1 MPMKF
6 DAPQL
11 SANAQTAAPVQDAVV
26 GTNIESAENV
36 AQVVAPATPVIPVNN
51 APVTLRDTAP
61 LTIKETDYPEIN
73 VKAWDFCNKIS
84 RSSLIPESI
93 RSTAT
98 ADHTA
103 EVYLMMLTGK
113 ELGFTFMQTLS
124 ALYILPGATQP
135 ALYTKAKRAL
145 VLRAGGVFEKEEWNE
160 RTLRATVVI
169 NRNGQR
175 IERSFGADEALS
187 MCKAF
192 KTPDGVVHGA
202 VTAKGAATPWSKDF
216 RGMCMTRAI
225 SRACDAAY
233 PDVLLGLPSVEEIK
247 DAQTDCEAP
256 VQTVVESKAEL
267 PQAEINPAVA
277 TAVKP
282 RKKKASAQKEPVQTA
297 APVQDAVAE
306 LDQNSDLKN
315 SPFPY

>member
-11 SANAQTAAPVQDAVV
+11 SANVQ
-26 GTNIESAENV
+26 
-36 AQVVAPATPVIPVNN
+36 QVATPVENEVYAQIEPV
-51 APVTLRDTAP
+51 APVVNAEPIINEPLTVRGSAP
-61 LTIKETDYPEIN
+61 LPVKEVDYPEIN
-73 VKAWDFCNKIS
+73 DKAWDFCNKIS
-84 RSSLIPESI
+84 RSNLIPESI

-145 VLRAGGVFEKEEWNE
+145 VLRAGGVFEKEDWDQK
-160 RTLRATVVI
+160 TLRATVVI

-175 IERSFGADEALS
+175 IERSFGADEAIS
-187 MCKAF
+187 MRKAF
-192 KTPDGVVHGA
+192 KTPDGIVHGA
-202 VTAKGAATPWSKDF
+202 VTAKGAPTPWAQDF

-225 SRACDAAY
+225 ARACDAAY
-233 PDVLLGLPSVEEIK
+233 PDVLLGLPSVEDLK
-247 DAQTDCEAP
+247 DTQTYGEAP

-282 RKKKASAQKEPVQTA
+282 RKKKAAAQKESVQNA
-297 APVQDAVAE
+297 EAE
-306 LDQNSDLKN
+306 LEQFSEPKEP
-315 SPFPY
+315 PFAY

>member
-11 SANAQTAAPVQDAVV
+11 SANVQ
-26 GTNIESAENV
+26 
-36 AQVVAPATPVIPVNN
+36 QVATPVENEVHTQIEPV
-51 APVTLRDTAP
+51 APVVNAEPMINEPLTVRGSAP
-61 LTIKETDYPEIN
+61 LPVKEVDYPEIN
-73 VKAWDFCNKIS
+73 DKAWDFCNKIS
-84 RSSLIPESI
+84 RSNLIPESI

-145 VLRAGGVFEKEEWNE
+145 VLRAGGVFEKEDWDQK
-160 RTLRATVVI
+160 TLRATVVI

-175 IERSFGADEALS
+175 IERSFGADEAIS
-187 MCKAF
+187 MRKAF
-192 KTPDGVVHGA
+192 KTPDGIVHGA
-202 VTAKGAATPWSKDF
+202 VTAKGAPTPWAQDF

-225 SRACDAAY
+225 ARACDAAY
-233 PDVLLGLPSVEEIK
+233 PDVLLGLPSVEDLK
-247 DAQTDCEAP
+247 DTQTYGEAP

-282 RKKKASAQKEPVQTA
+282 RKKKAAAQKESVQNA
-297 APVQDAVAE
+297 EAE
-306 LDQNSDLKN
+306 LEQFSEPKEP
-315 SPFPY
+315 PFAY

>member
-11 SANAQTAAPVQDAVV
+11 SANVQQVVTPVENEVHAQIEPVAPVV
-26 GTNIESAENV
+26 NAEPMINEPLTV
-36 AQVVAPATPVIPVNN
+36 
-51 APVTLRDTAP
+51 RGSAP
-61 LTIKETDYPEIN
+61 LPVKEVDYPEIN
-73 VKAWDFCNKIS
+73 DKAWDFCNKIS
-84 RSSLIPESI
+84 RSNLIPESI

-145 VLRAGGVFEKEEWNE
+145 VLRAGGVFEKEDWDQK
-160 RTLRATVVI
+160 TLRATVVI

-175 IERSFGADEALS
+175 IKRSFGADEAIS
-187 MCKAF
+187 MRKAF
-192 KTPDGVVHGA
+192 KTPDGIVHGA
-202 VTAKGAATPWSKDF
+202 VTAKGAPTPWAQDF

-225 SRACDAAY
+225 ARACDAAY
-233 PDVLLGLPSVEEIK
+233 PDVLLGLPSVEDLK
-247 DAQTDCEAP
+247 DTQTYGEAP

-282 RKKKASAQKEPVQTA
+282 RKKKAAAQKESVQNA
-297 APVQDAVAE
+297 EAE
-306 LDQNSDLKN
+306 LEQFSEPKEP
-315 SPFPY
+315 PFAY

>member
-11 SANAQTAAPVQDAVV
+11 SANVQQVVTPVENEVHAQIEPVAPVV
-26 GTNIESAENV
+26 NAEPMINEPLTV
-36 AQVVAPATPVIPVNN
+36 
-51 APVTLRDTAP
+51 RGSAP
-61 LTIKETDYPEIN
+61 LPVKEVDYPEIN
-73 VKAWDFCNKIS
+73 DKAWNFCNKIS
-84 RSSLIPESI
+84 RSNLIPESI

-145 VLRAGGVFEKEEWNE
+145 VLRAGGVFEKEDWDQK
-160 RTLRATVVI
+160 TLRATVVI

-187 MCKAF
+187 MRKAF
-192 KTPDGVVHGA
+192 KTPDGVIHGA
-202 VTAKGAATPWSKDF
+202 VTAKGAPTPWAQDF
-216 RGMCMTRAI
+216 RGMCMTRAVA
-225 SRACDAAY
+225 RACDAAY

-247 DAQTDCEAP
+247 DAQTYGDAP

-282 RKKKASAQKEPVQTA
+282 RKKKASAQKESVQNA
-297 APVQDAVAE
+297 EAE
-306 LDQNSDLKN
+306 LEQFSEPKEP
-315 SPFPY
+315 PFAY

>member
-11 SANAQTAAPVQDAVV
+11 SANVQQVVTPVENEVHAQIEPVAPVV
-26 GTNIESAENV
+26 NAEPMINEPLTV
-36 AQVVAPATPVIPVNN
+36 
-51 APVTLRDTAP
+51 RGSAP
-61 LTIKETDYPEIN
+61 LPVKEVDYPEIN
-73 VKAWDFCNKIS
+73 DKAWDFCNKIS
-84 RSSLIPESI
+84 RSNLIPESI

-145 VLRAGGVFEKEEWNE
+145 VLRAGGVFEKEDWDQK
-160 RTLRATVVI
+160 TLRATVVI

-175 IERSFGADEALS
+175 IERSFGADEAIS
-187 MCKAF
+187 MRKAF
-192 KTPDGVVHGA
+192 KTPDGIVHGA
-202 VTAKGAATPWSKDF
+202 VTAKGAPTPWAQDF

-225 SRACDAAY
+225 ARACDAAY
-233 PDVLLGLPSVEEIK
+233 PDVLLGLPSVEDLK
-247 DAQTDCEAP
+247 DTQTYGEAP

-282 RKKKASAQKEPVQTA
+282 RKKKTSAQKEPVQNA

-306 LDQNSDLKN
+306 LEQFSEPKEP
-315 SPFPY
+315 PFAY

>member
-11 SANAQTAAPVQDAVV
+11 SANVQQVVTPVENEVHAQIEPVAPVV
-26 GTNIESAENV
+26 NAEPMINE
-36 AQVVAPATPVIPVNN
+36 
-51 APVTLRDTAP
+51 P
-61 LTIKETDYPEIN
+61 LTVRGSVPLPVKEVDYPEIN
-73 VKAWDFCNKIS
+73 DKAWDFCNKIS
-84 RSSLIPESI
+84 RSNLIPESI

-135 ALYTKAKRAL
+135 SLYTKAKRAL
-145 VLRAGGVFEKEEWNE
+145 VLRAGGVFEKEDWDQK
-160 RTLRATVVI
+160 TLRATVVI

-175 IERSFGADEALS
+175 IERSFGADEAIS
-187 MCKAF
+187 MRKAF
-192 KTPDGVVHGA
+192 KTPDGIVHGA
-202 VTAKGAATPWSKDF
+202 VTAKGAPTPWAQDF

-225 SRACDAAY
+225 ARACDAAY
-233 PDVLLGLPSVEEIK
+233 PDVLLGLPSVEDLK
-247 DAQTDCEAP
+247 DTQTYGEAP

-282 RKKKASAQKEPVQTA
+282 RKKKAAAQKESVQNA
-297 APVQDAVAE
+297 EAE
-306 LDQNSDLKN
+306 LEQFSEPKEP
-315 SPFPY
+315 PFAY

>member
-11 SANAQTAAPVQDAVV
+11 SANVQQVVTPVENEVHAQIEPVAPVVNAEPMINEPLTVR
-26 GTNIESAENV
+26 ESA
-36 AQVVAPATPVIPVNN
+36 PLPV
-51 APVTLRDTAP
+51 
-61 LTIKETDYPEIN
+61 KEVDYPEIN
-73 VKAWDFCNKIS
+73 DKAWNFCNKIS
-84 RSSLIPESI
+84 RSNLIPESI

-145 VLRAGGVFEKEEWNE
+145 VLRAGGVFEKEDWDQK
-160 RTLRATVVI
+160 TLRATVVI

-187 MCKAF
+187 MRKAF
-192 KTPDGVVHGA
+192 KTPDGVIHGA
-202 VTAKGAATPWSKDF
+202 VTAKGAPTPWAQDF
-216 RGMCMTRAI
+216 RGMCMTRAVA
-225 SRACDAAY
+225 RACDAAY

-247 DAQTDCEAP
+247 DAQTYGDAP

-282 RKKKASAQKEPVQTA
+282 RKKKASAQKEPVQNA

-306 LDQNSDLKN
+306 LEQFSEPKEP
-315 SPFPY
+315 PFAY

>member
-11 SANAQTAAPVQDAVV
+11 SANVQQVVTPVENEVHAQIEPVAPVV
-26 GTNIESAENV
+26 NAEPMINEPLTV
-36 AQVVAPATPVIPVNN
+36 
-51 APVTLRDTAP
+51 RGSAP
-61 LTIKETDYPEIN
+61 LPVKEVDYPEIN
-73 VKAWDFCNKIS
+73 DKAWDFCNKIS
-84 RSSLIPESI
+84 RSNLIPESI

-145 VLRAGGVFEKEEWNE
+145 VLRAGGVFEKEDWDQK
-160 RTLRATVVI
+160 TLRATVVI

-175 IERSFGADEALS
+175 IERSFGADEAIS
-187 MCKAF
+187 MRKAF
-192 KTPDGVVHGA
+192 KTPDGTVHGA
-202 VTAKGAATPWSKDF
+202 VTAKGAPTPWAQDF

-225 SRACDAAY
+225 ARACDAAY
-233 PDVLLGLPSVEEIK
+233 PDVLLGLPSVEDLK
-247 DAQTDCEAP
+247 DTQTYGEAP

-282 RKKKASAQKEPVQTA
+282 RKKKAAAQKESVQNA
-297 APVQDAVAE
+297 EAE
-306 LDQNSDLKN
+306 LEQFSEPKEP
-315 SPFPY
+315 PFAY

>member
-11 SANAQTAAPVQDAVV
+11 SANVQQVVTPVENEVHAQIEPVAPVV
-26 GTNIESAENV
+26 NAEPMINEPLTV
-36 AQVVAPATPVIPVNN
+36 
-51 APVTLRDTAP
+51 RGSAP
-61 LTIKETDYPEIN
+61 LPVKEVDYPEIN
-73 VKAWDFCNKIS
+73 DKAWDFCNKIS
-84 RSSLIPESI
+84 RSNLIPESI

-145 VLRAGGVFEKEEWNE
+145 VLRAGGVFEKEDWDQK
-160 RTLRATVVI
+160 TLRATVVI

-175 IERSFGADEALS
+175 IERSFGADEAIS
-187 MCKAF
+187 MRKAF
-192 KTPDGVVHGA
+192 KTPDGTVHGA
-202 VTAKGAATPWSKDF
+202 VTAKGAPTPWAQDF

-225 SRACDAAY
+225 ARACDAAY
-233 PDVLLGLPSVEEIK
+233 PDVLLGLPSVEDLK
-247 DAQTDCEAP
+247 DTQTYGEAP
-256 VQTVVESKAEL
+256 VQTVVESNAEL

-282 RKKKASAQKEPVQTA
+282 RKKKAAAQKESVQNA
-297 APVQDAVAE
+297 EAE
-306 LDQNSDLKN
+306 LEQFSEPKEP
-315 SPFPY
+315 PFAY

>member
-11 SANAQTAAPVQDAVV
+11 SANVQQVVTPVENEVHAQIEPVAPVV
-26 GTNIESAENV
+26 NAEPMINEPLTV
-36 AQVVAPATPVIPVNN
+36 
-51 APVTLRDTAP
+51 RGSAP
-61 LTIKETDYPEIN
+61 LPVKEVDYPEIN
-73 VKAWDFCNKIS
+73 DKAWDFCNKIS
-84 RSSLIPESI
+84 RSNLIPESI

-98 ADHTA
+98 TDHTA

-145 VLRAGGVFEKEEWNE
+145 VLRAGGVFEKEDWDQK
-160 RTLRATVVI
+160 TLRATVVI

-175 IERSFGADEALS
+175 IERSFGADEAIS
-187 MCKAF
+187 MRKAF
-192 KTPDGVVHGA
+192 KTPDGIVHGA
-202 VTAKGAATPWSKDF
+202 VTAKGAPTPWAQDF
-216 RGMCMTRAI
+216 RGMCMTRAVA
-225 SRACDAAY
+225 RACDAAY
-233 PDVLLGLPSVEEIK
+233 PDVLLGLPSVEDLK
-247 DAQTDCEAP
+247 DTQTYGETP

-267 PQAEINPAVA
+267 PQAEINPTVA

-282 RKKKASAQKEPVQTA
+282 RKKKASAQKEPVQNA
-297 APVQDAVAE
+297 EAE
-306 LDQNSDLKN
+306 LEQFSEPKEP
-315 SPFPY
+315 PFAY

>member
-11 SANAQTAAPVQDAVV
+11 SANVQ
-26 GTNIESAENV
+26 
-36 AQVVAPATPVIPVNN
+36 QVATPVENEVYAQIEPV
-51 APVTLRDTAP
+51 APVVNAEPMINEPLTVRGSAP
-61 LTIKETDYPEIN
+61 LPVKEVDYPEIN
-73 VKAWDFCNKIS
+73 DKAWDFCNKIS
-84 RSSLIPESI
+84 RSNLIPESI

-145 VLRAGGVFEKEEWNE
+145 VLRAGGVFEKEDWDQN
-160 RTLRATVVI
+160 TLRATVVI

-175 IERSFGADEALS
+175 IERSFGADEAIS
-187 MCKAF
+187 MRKAF
-192 KTPDGVVHGA
+192 KTPDGIVHGA
-202 VTAKGAATPWSKDF
+202 VTAKGAPTPWAQDF

-225 SRACDAAY
+225 ARACDAAY
-233 PDVLLGLPSVEEIK
+233 PDVLLGLPSVEDLK
-247 DAQTDCEAP
+247 DTQTYGEAP

-282 RKKKASAQKEPVQTA
+282 RKKKAATQKESVQNA
-297 APVQDAVAE
+297 EAE
-306 LDQNSDLKN
+306 LEQFSEPKEP
-315 SPFPY
+315 PFAY

>member
-11 SANAQTAAPVQDAVV
+11 SANVQQVVTPVENEVHAQIEPVAPVV
-26 GTNIESAENV
+26 NAEPIINEPLTV
-36 AQVVAPATPVIPVNN
+36 
-51 APVTLRDTAP
+51 RGSAP
-61 LTIKETDYPEIN
+61 LPVKEVDYPEIN
-73 VKAWDFCNKIS
+73 DKAWDFCNKIS
-84 RSSLIPESI
+84 RSNLIPESI

-145 VLRAGGVFEKEEWNE
+145 VLRAGGVFEKEDWDQK
-160 RTLRATVVI
+160 TLRATVVI

-175 IERSFGADEALS
+175 IERSFGADEAIS
-187 MCKAF
+187 MRKAF
-192 KTPDGVVHGA
+192 KTPDGIVHGA
-202 VTAKGAATPWSKDF
+202 VTAKGAPTPWAQDF

-225 SRACDAAY
+225 ARACDAAY
-233 PDVLLGLPSVEEIK
+233 PDVLLGLPSVEDLK
-247 DAQTDCEAP
+247 DTQTYGEAP

-282 RKKKASAQKEPVQTA
+282 RKKKAAAQKESVQNA
-297 APVQDAVAE
+297 EAE
-306 LDQNSDLKN
+306 LEQFSEPKEP
-315 SPFPY
+315 PFAY

>member
-11 SANAQTAAPVQDAVV
+11 SANVQQVVTPVENEVHAQIEPVAPVVNAEPMI
-26 GTNIESAENV
+26 NESLTV
-36 AQVVAPATPVIPVNN
+36 
-51 APVTLRDTAP
+51 RGSAP
-61 LTIKETDYPEIN
+61 LPVKEVDYPEIN
-73 VKAWDFCNKIS
+73 DKAWDFCNKIS
-84 RSSLIPESI
+84 RSNLIPESI

-145 VLRAGGVFEKEEWNE
+145 VLRAGGVFEKEDWDQK
-160 RTLRATVVI
+160 TLRATVVI

-175 IERSFGADEALS
+175 IERSFGADEAIS
-187 MCKAF
+187 MRKAF
-192 KTPDGVVHGA
+192 KTPDGIVHGA
-202 VTAKGAATPWSKDF
+202 VTAKGAPTPWAQDF

-225 SRACDAAY
+225 ARACDAAY
-233 PDVLLGLPSVEEIK
+233 PDVLLGLPSVEDLK
-247 DAQTDCEAP
+247 DTQTYGEAP

-282 RKKKASAQKEPVQTA
+282 RKKKAAAQKESVQNA
-297 APVQDAVAE
+297 EAE
-306 LDQNSDLKN
+306 LEQFSEPKEP
-315 SPFPY
+315 PFAY

>member
-11 SANAQTAAPVQDAVV
+11 SANVQ
-26 GTNIESAENV
+26 
-36 AQVVAPATPVIPVNN
+36 QVATPVENEAHTQIEPV
-51 APVTLRDTAP
+51 APVVNAEPMINEPLTVRGSAP
-61 LTIKETDYPEIN
+61 LPVKEVDYPEIN
-73 VKAWDFCNKIS
+73 DKAWDFCNKIS
-84 RSSLIPESI
+84 RSNLIPESI

-145 VLRAGGVFEKEEWNE
+145 VLRAGGVFEKESWDEK
-160 RTLRATVVI
+160 TLRATVVI

-175 IERSFGADEALS
+175 IERSFGADEAIS
-187 MCKAF
+187 MRKAF
-192 KTPDGVVHGA
+192 KTPDGIVHGA
-202 VTAKGAATPWSKDF
+202 VTAKGAPTPWAQDF

-225 SRACDAAY
+225 ARACDAAY
-233 PDVLLGLPSVEEIK
+233 PDVLLGLPSVEDLK
-247 DAQTDCEAP
+247 DTQTYGEAP

-282 RKKKASAQKEPVQTA
+282 RKKKASAQKEPVQNA

-306 LDQNSDLKN
+306 LEQFSEPKEP
-315 SPFPY
+315 PFAY

>member
-11 SANAQTAAPVQDAVV
+11 SANVQQVVTPVENEVHAQIEPVAPVV
-26 GTNIESAENV
+26 NAEPMINEPLTV
-36 AQVVAPATPVIPVNN
+36 
-51 APVTLRDTAP
+51 RGSAP
-61 LTIKETDYPEIN
+61 LPVKEVDYPEIN
-73 VKAWDFCNKIS
+73 DKAWDFCNKIS
-84 RSSLIPESI
+84 RSNLIPESI

-145 VLRAGGVFEKEEWNE
+145 VLRAGGVFEKEDWDQK
-160 RTLRATVVI
+160 TLRATVVI

-175 IERSFGADEALS
+175 IERSFGADEAIS
-187 MCKAF
+187 MRKAF
-192 KTPDGVVHGA
+192 KTPDGIVHGA
-202 VTAKGAATPWSKDF
+202 VTAKGAPTPWAQDF

-225 SRACDAAY
+225 ARACDAAY
-233 PDVLLGLPSVEEIK
+233 PDVLLGLPSVEDLK
-247 DAQTDCEAP
+247 DTQTYGEAP

-282 RKKKASAQKEPVQTA
+282 RKKKSAAQKESVQNA
-297 APVQDAVAE
+297 EAE
-306 LDQNSDLKN
+306 LEQFSEPKEP
-315 SPFPY
+315 PFAY

>member
-11 SANAQTAAPVQDAVV
+11 SANVQQVVTPVENEVHAQIEPVAPVV
-26 GTNIESAENV
+26 NAEPMINEPLTV
-36 AQVVAPATPVIPVNN
+36 
-51 APVTLRDTAP
+51 RGSAP
-61 LTIKETDYPEIN
+61 LPVKEVDYPEIN
-73 VKAWDFCNKIS
+73 DKAWDFCNKIS
-84 RSSLIPESI
+84 RSNLIPESI

-145 VLRAGGVFEKEEWNE
+145 VLRAGGVFEKESWDEK
-160 RTLRATVVI
+160 TLRATVVI

-175 IERSFGADEALS
+175 IERSFGADEAIS
-187 MCKAF
+187 MRKAF
-192 KTPDGVVHGA
+192 KTPDGIVHGA
-202 VTAKGAATPWSKDF
+202 VTAKGAPTPWAQDF

-225 SRACDAAY
+225 ARACDAAY
-233 PDVLLGLPSVEEIK
+233 PDVLLGLPSVEDLK
-247 DAQTDCEAP
+247 DTQTYGEAP

-282 RKKKASAQKEPVQTA
+282 RKKKASAQKEPVQNA

-306 LDQNSDLKN
+306 LEQFSEPKEP
-315 SPFPY
+315 PFAY

>member
-11 SANAQTAAPVQDAVV
+11 SANVQHVVTPVENEVHAQIEPVAPVV
-26 GTNIESAENV
+26 NAEPMINEPLTV
-36 AQVVAPATPVIPVNN
+36 
-51 APVTLRDTAP
+51 RGSAP
-61 LTIKETDYPEIN
+61 LPVKEVDYPEIN
-73 VKAWDFCNKIS
+73 DKAWDFCNKIS
-84 RSSLIPESI
+84 RSNLIPESI

-145 VLRAGGVFEKEEWNE
+145 VLRAGGVFEKEDWDQK
-160 RTLRATVVI
+160 TLRATVVI

-175 IERSFGADEALS
+175 IERSFGADEAIS
-187 MCKAF
+187 MRKAF
-192 KTPDGVVHGA
+192 KTPDGIVHGA
-202 VTAKGAATPWSKDF
+202 VTAKGAPTPWAQDF

-225 SRACDAAY
+225 ARACDAAY
-233 PDVLLGLPSVEEIK
+233 PDVLLGLPSVEDLK
-247 DAQTDCEAP
+247 DTQTFGEAP

-282 RKKKASAQKEPVQTA
+282 RKKKAAAQKESVQNA
-297 APVQDAVAE
+297 EAE
-306 LDQNSDLKN
+306 LEQFSEPKEP
-315 SPFPY
+315 PFAY

>member
-11 SANAQTAAPVQDAVV
+11 SANVQQVVTPVENEVHAQIEPVAPVV
-26 GTNIESAENV
+26 NAEPMINEPLTV
-36 AQVVAPATPVIPVNN
+36 
-51 APVTLRDTAP
+51 RGSAP
-61 LTIKETDYPEIN
+61 LPVKEVDYPEIN
-73 VKAWDFCNKIS
+73 DKAWDFCNKIS
-84 RSSLIPESI
+84 RSNLIPESI

-145 VLRAGGVFEKEEWNE
+145 VLRAGGVFEKEDWDQK
-160 RTLRATVVI
+160 TLRATVVI

-175 IERSFGADEALS
+175 IERSFGADEAIS
-187 MCKAF
+187 MRKAF
-192 KTPDGVVHGA
+192 KTPDGIVHGA
-202 VTAKGAATPWSKDF
+202 VTAKGAPTPWAQDF

-225 SRACDAAY
+225 ARACDAAY
-233 PDVLLGLPSVEEIK
+233 PDVLLGLPSVEDLK
-247 DAQTDCEAP
+247 DTQTYGEAP

-282 RKKKASAQKEPVQTA
+282 RKKKAAAQKSLYRTQK
-297 APVQDAVAE
+297 
-306 LDQNSDLKN
+306 QNLNSFQNQKN
-315 SPFPY
+315 HHSLIRRFLND

>member
-11 SANAQTAAPVQDAVV
+11 NANVQQVVTPVENEVHVQIEPVAPVV
-26 GTNIESAENV
+26 NAEPMINEPLTV
-36 AQVVAPATPVIPVNN
+36 
-51 APVTLRDTAP
+51 RGSAP
-61 LTIKETDYPEIN
+61 LPVKEVDYPEIN
-73 VKAWDFCNKIS
+73 DKAWDFCNKIS
-84 RSSLIPESI
+84 RSNLIPESI

-145 VLRAGGVFEKEEWNE
+145 VLRAGGVFEKEDWDQK
-160 RTLRATVVI
+160 TLRATVVI

-175 IERSFGADEALS
+175 IERSFGADEAIS
-187 MCKAF
+187 MRKAF
-192 KTPDGVVHGA
+192 KTPDGIVHGA
-202 VTAKGAATPWSKDF
+202 VTAKGAPTPWAQDF

-225 SRACDAAY
+225 ARACDAAY
-233 PDVLLGLPSVEEIK
+233 PDVLLGLPSVEDLK
-247 DAQTDCEAP
+247 DTQTYGEAP

-282 RKKKASAQKEPVQTA
+282 RKKKAAAQKESVQNA
-297 APVQDAVAE
+297 EAE
-306 LDQNSDLKN
+306 LEQFSEPKEP
-315 SPFPY
+315 PFAY

>member
-11 SANAQTAAPVQDAVV
+11 SANVQQVVTPVENEVHAQIEPVAPVV
-26 GTNIESAENV
+26 NAEPMINEPLTV
-36 AQVVAPATPVIPVNN
+36 
-51 APVTLRDTAP
+51 RGSAP
-61 LTIKETDYPEIN
+61 LPVKEVDYPEIN
-73 VKAWDFCNKIS
+73 DKAWDFCNKIS
-84 RSSLIPESI
+84 RSNLIPESI

-145 VLRAGGVFEKEEWNE
+145 VLRAGGVFEKEDWDQK
-160 RTLRATVVI
+160 TLRATVVI

-175 IERSFGADEALS
+175 IERSFGADEAIS
-187 MCKAF
+187 MRKAF
-192 KTPDGVVHGA
+192 KTPDGIVHGA
-202 VTAKGAATPWSKDF
+202 VTAKGAPTPWAQDF

-225 SRACDAAY
+225 ARACDAAY
-233 PDVLLGLPSVEEIK
+233 PDVLLGLPSVEDLK
-247 DAQTDCEAP
+247 DTQTYGEAP

-282 RKKKASAQKEPVQTA
+282 RKKKASVQKEPVQNA
-297 APVQDAVAE
+297 EAE
-306 LDQNSDLKN
+306 LEQFSEPKEP
-315 SPFPY
+315 PFAY

>member
-11 SANAQTAAPVQDAVV
+11 SANVQQVLTPVENEVHAQIEPVAPVV
-26 GTNIESAENV
+26 NAEPMINEPLTV
-36 AQVVAPATPVIPVNN
+36 
-51 APVTLRDTAP
+51 RGSAP
-61 LTIKETDYPEIN
+61 LPVKEVDYPEIN
-73 VKAWDFCNKIS
+73 DKAWDFCNKIS
-84 RSSLIPESI
+84 RSNLIPESI

-145 VLRAGGVFEKEEWNE
+145 VLRAGGVFEKEDWDQK
-160 RTLRATVVI
+160 TLRATVVI

-175 IERSFGADEALS
+175 IERSFGADEAIS
-187 MCKAF
+187 MRKAF
-192 KTPDGVVHGA
+192 KTPDGIVHGA
-202 VTAKGAATPWSKDF
+202 VTAKGAPTPWAQDF

-225 SRACDAAY
+225 ARACDAAY
-233 PDVLLGLPSVEEIK
+233 PDVLLGLPSVEDLK
-247 DAQTDCEAP
+247 DTQTYGEAP

-282 RKKKASAQKEPVQTA
+282 RKKKAAAQKESVQNA
-297 APVQDAVAE
+297 EAE
-306 LDQNSDLKN
+306 LEQFSEPKEP
-315 SPFPY
+315 PFAY

>member
-1 MPMKF
+1 MKF

-11 SANAQTAAPVQDAVV
+11 SANVQQVVTPVENEVHAQIEPVAPVV
-26 GTNIESAENV
+26 NAEPMINEPLTV
-36 AQVVAPATPVIPVNN
+36 
-51 APVTLRDTAP
+51 RGSAP
-61 LTIKETDYPEIN
+61 LPVKEVDYPEIN
-73 VKAWDFCNKIS
+73 DKAWDFCNKIS
-84 RSSLIPESI
+84 RSNLIPESI

-145 VLRAGGVFEKEEWNE
+145 VLRAGGVFEKEDWDQK
-160 RTLRATVVI
+160 TLRATVVI

-175 IERSFGADEALS
+175 IERSFGADEAIS
-187 MCKAF
+187 MRKAF
-192 KTPDGVVHGA
+192 KTPDGIVHGA
-202 VTAKGAATPWSKDF
+202 VTAKGAPTPWAQDF
-216 RGMCMTRAI
+216 RGMCMTRAVA
-225 SRACDAAY
+225 RACDAAY
-233 PDVLLGLPSVEEIK
+233 PDVLLGLPSVEDLK
-247 DAQTDCEAP
+247 DTQTYGETP

-282 RKKKASAQKEPVQTA
+282 RKKKASAQKEPVQNA
-297 APVQDAVAE
+297 ASVQDAVAE
-306 LDQNSDLKN
+306 LEQFSEPKEP
-315 SPFPY
+315 PFAY

>member
-11 SANAQTAAPVQDAVV
+11 SANVQ
-26 GTNIESAENV
+26 
-36 AQVVAPATPVIPVNN
+36 QVATPVENEVHAQIEPV
-51 APVTLRDTAP
+51 APVVNAEPMINEP
-61 LTIKETDYPEIN
+61 LTVRGSATLPVKEVDYPEIN
-73 VKAWDFCNKIS
+73 DKAWDFCNKIS
-84 RSSLIPESI
+84 RSNLIPESI

-145 VLRAGGVFEKEEWNE
+145 VLRAGGVFEKEDWDQK
-160 RTLRATVVI
+160 TLRATVVI

-175 IERSFGADEALS
+175 IERSFGADEAIS
-187 MCKAF
+187 MRKAF
-192 KTPDGVVHGA
+192 KTPDGIVHGA
-202 VTAKGAATPWSKDF
+202 VTAKGAPTPWAQDF

-225 SRACDAAY
+225 ARACDAAY
-233 PDVLLGLPSVEEIK
+233 PDVLLGLPSVEDLK
-247 DAQTDCEAP
+247 DTQTYGEAP

-282 RKKKASAQKEPVQTA
+282 RKKKAAAQKESVQNA
-297 APVQDAVAE
+297 EAE
-306 LDQNSDLKN
+306 LEQFSEPKEP
-315 SPFPY
+315 PFAY

>member
-11 SANAQTAAPVQDAVV
+11 SANVQQVVTPVENEVHAQIEPVAPVV
-26 GTNIESAENV
+26 NAEPIINEPLTV
-36 AQVVAPATPVIPVNN
+36 
-51 APVTLRDTAP
+51 RGSAP
-61 LTIKETDYPEIN
+61 LPVKEVDYPEIN
-73 VKAWDFCNKIS
+73 DKAWDFCNKIS
-84 RSSLIPESI
+84 RSNLIPESI

-145 VLRAGGVFEKEEWNE
+145 VLRAGGVFEREDWDQN
-160 RTLRATVVI
+160 TLRATVVI

-175 IERSFGADEALS
+175 IERSFGADEAIS
-187 MCKAF
+187 MRKAF
-192 KTPDGVVHGA
+192 KTPDGIVHGA
-202 VTAKGAATPWSKDF
+202 VTAKGAPTPWAQDF

-225 SRACDAAY
+225 ARACDAAY
-233 PDVLLGLPSVEEIK
+233 PDVLLGLPSVEDLK
-247 DAQTDCEAP
+247 DTQTYGEAP

-282 RKKKASAQKEPVQTA
+282 RKKKAAAQKESVQNA
-297 APVQDAVAE
+297 EAE
-306 LDQNSDLKN
+306 LEQFSEPKEP
-315 SPFPY
+315 PFAY

>member
-11 SANAQTAAPVQDAVV
+11 SANVQQVVTPVENEVHAQIEPVAPVV
-26 GTNIESAENV
+26 NAEPMINEPLTV
-36 AQVVAPATPVIPVNN
+36 
-51 APVTLRDTAP
+51 RGSAP
-61 LTIKETDYPEIN
+61 LPVKEVDYPEIN
-73 VKAWDFCNKIS
+73 DKAWDFCNKIS
-84 RSSLIPESI
+84 RSNLIPESI

-145 VLRAGGVFEKEEWNE
+145 VLRAGGVFEKESWDEK
-160 RTLRATVVI
+160 TLRATVVI

-175 IERSFGADEALS
+175 IERSFGADEAIS
-187 MCKAF
+187 MRKAF
-192 KTPDGVVHGA
+192 KTPDGIVHGA
-202 VTAKGAATPWSKDF
+202 VTAKGAPTPWAQDF

-225 SRACDAAY
+225 ARACDAAY
-233 PDVLLGLPSVEEIK
+233 PDVLLGLPSVEDLK
-247 DAQTDCEAP
+247 DTQTYGEAP

-267 PQAEINPAVA
+267 PQGEINPAVA

-282 RKKKASAQKEPVQTA
+282 RKKKASAQKEPVQNA

-306 LDQNSDLKN
+306 LEQFSEPKEP
-315 SPFPY
+315 PFAY

>member
-11 SANAQTAAPVQDAVV
+11 SANVQQVVTPVENEVHAQIEPVAPVVNAEPMINEPLTVR
-26 GTNIESAENV
+26 ESA
-36 AQVVAPATPVIPVNN
+36 PLPV
-51 APVTLRDTAP
+51 
-61 LTIKETDYPEIN
+61 KEVDYPEIN
-73 VKAWDFCNKIS
+73 DKAWDFCNKIS
-84 RSSLIPESI
+84 RSNLIPESI

-98 ADHTA
+98 TDHTA

-145 VLRAGGVFEKEEWNE
+145 VLRAGGVFEKEDWDQK
-160 RTLRATVVI
+160 TLRATVVI

-175 IERSFGADEALS
+175 IERSFGADEAIS
-187 MCKAF
+187 MRKAF
-192 KTPDGVVHGA
+192 KTPDGIVHGA
-202 VTAKGAATPWSKDF
+202 VTAKGAPTPWAQDF

-225 SRACDAAY
+225 ARACDAAY
-233 PDVLLGLPSVEEIK
+233 PDVLLGLPSVEDLK
-247 DAQTDCEAP
+247 DTQTYGEAP

-282 RKKKASAQKEPVQTA
+282 RKKKASAQKEPVQNA

-306 LDQNSDLKN
+306 LEQFSEPKEP
-315 SPFPY
+315 PFAY

>member
-11 SANAQTAAPVQDAVV
+11 SANVQQVVTPVENEVYAQIEPVAPVV
-26 GTNIESAENV
+26 NAEPMINEPLTV
-36 AQVVAPATPVIPVNN
+36 
-51 APVTLRDTAP
+51 RGSAP
-61 LTIKETDYPEIN
+61 LPVKEVDYPEIN
-73 VKAWDFCNKIS
+73 DKAWDFCNKIS
-84 RSSLIPESI
+84 RSNLIPESI

-145 VLRAGGVFEKEEWNE
+145 VLRAGGVFEKEDWDQK
-160 RTLRATVVI
+160 TLRATVVI

-175 IERSFGADEALS
+175 IERSFGADEAIS
-187 MCKAF
+187 MRKAF
-192 KTPDGVVHGA
+192 KTPDGIVHGA
-202 VTAKGAATPWSKDF
+202 VTAKGAPTPWAQDF

-225 SRACDAAY
+225 ARACDAAY
-233 PDVLLGLPSVEEIK
+233 PDVLLGLPSVEDLK
-247 DAQTDCEAP
+247 DTQTYGEAP

-282 RKKKASAQKEPVQTA
+282 RKKKAAAQKESVQNA
-297 APVQDAVAE
+297 EAE
-306 LDQNSDLKN
+306 LEQFSEPKEP
-315 SPFPY
+315 PFAY

>member
-11 SANAQTAAPVQDAVV
+11 SANVQQVVTPVENEVHAQIEPVAPVV
-26 GTNIESAENV
+26 NAEPMINEPLTV
-36 AQVVAPATPVIPVNN
+36 
-51 APVTLRDTAP
+51 RGSAP
-61 LTIKETDYPEIN
+61 LPVKEVDYPEIN
-73 VKAWDFCNKIS
+73 DKAWNFCNKIS
-84 RSSLIPESI
+84 RSNLIPESI

-145 VLRAGGVFEKEEWNE
+145 VLRAGGVFEKEDWDQK
-160 RTLRATVVI
+160 TLRATVVI

-175 IERSFGADEALS
+175 IERSFGADEAIS
-187 MCKAF
+187 MRKAF
-192 KTPDGVVHGA
+192 KTPDGTVHGA
-202 VTAKGAATPWSKDF
+202 VTAKGAPTPWAQDF

-225 SRACDAAY
+225 ARACDAAY
-233 PDVLLGLPSVEEIK
+233 PDVLLGLPSVEDLK
-247 DAQTDCEAP
+247 DTQTYGEAP

-282 RKKKASAQKEPVQTA
+282 RKKKASAQKEPVQNA

-306 LDQNSDLKN
+306 LEQFSEPKEP
-315 SPFPY
+315 PFAY

>member
-11 SANAQTAAPVQDAVV
+11 SANVQ
-26 GTNIESAENV
+26 
-36 AQVVAPATPVIPVNN
+36 QVVTPVENEVHAQIE
-51 APVTLRDTAP
+51 PVTPVVNAEPMINEP
-61 LTIKETDYPEIN
+61 LTVRGSATLPVKEVDYPEIN
-73 VKAWDFCNKIS
+73 DKAWDFCNKIS
-84 RSSLIPESI
+84 RSNLIPESI

-145 VLRAGGVFEKEEWNE
+145 VLRAGGVFEKEDWDQK
-160 RTLRATVVI
+160 TLRATVVI

-175 IERSFGADEALS
+175 IERSFGADEAIS
-187 MCKAF
+187 MRKAF
-192 KTPDGVVHGA
+192 KTPDGIVHGA
-202 VTAKGAATPWSKDF
+202 VTAKGAPTPWAQDF

-225 SRACDAAY
+225 ARACDAAY
-233 PDVLLGLPSVEEIK
+233 PDVLLGLPSVEDLK
-247 DAQTDCEAP
+247 DTQTYGEAP

-282 RKKKASAQKEPVQTA
+282 RKKKAAAQKESVQNA
-297 APVQDAVAE
+297 EAE
-306 LDQNSDLKN
+306 LEQFSEPKEP
-315 SPFPY
+315 PFAY

>member
-11 SANAQTAAPVQDAVV
+11 SANVQLQQVVTPVENEVHAQIEPVAPVV
-26 GTNIESAENV
+26 NAEPMINEPLTV
-36 AQVVAPATPVIPVNN
+36 
-51 APVTLRDTAP
+51 RGSAP
-61 LTIKETDYPEIN
+61 LPVKEVDYPEIN
-73 VKAWDFCNKIS
+73 DKAWDFCNKIS
-84 RSSLIPESI
+84 RSNLIPESI

-145 VLRAGGVFEKEEWNE
+145 VLRAGGVFEKEDWDQK
-160 RTLRATVVI
+160 TLRATVVI

-175 IERSFGADEALS
+175 IERSFGADEAIS
-187 MCKAF
+187 MRKAF
-192 KTPDGVVHGA
+192 KTPDGIVHGA
-202 VTAKGAATPWSKDF
+202 VTAKGAPTPWAQDF

-225 SRACDAAY
+225 ARACDAAY
-233 PDVLLGLPSVEEIK
+233 PDVLLGLPSVEDLK
-247 DAQTDCEAP
+247 DTQTYGEAP

-282 RKKKASAQKEPVQTA
+282 RKKKAAAQKESVQNA
-297 APVQDAVAE
+297 EAE
-306 LDQNSDLKN
+306 LEQFSEPKEP
-315 SPFPY
+315 PFAY

>member
-11 SANAQTAAPVQDAVV
+11 SANVQQVVTPVENEVYAQIEPVAPVV
-26 GTNIESAENV
+26 NAEPIINEPLTV
-36 AQVVAPATPVIPVNN
+36 
-51 APVTLRDTAP
+51 RGSAP
-61 LTIKETDYPEIN
+61 LPVKEVDYPEIN
-73 VKAWDFCNKIS
+73 DKAWDFCNKIS
-84 RSSLIPESI
+84 RSNLIPESI

-145 VLRAGGVFEKEEWNE
+145 VLRAGGVFEKEDWDQN
-160 RTLRATVVI
+160 TLRATVVI

-175 IERSFGADEALS
+175 IERSFGADEAIS
-187 MCKAF
+187 MRKAF
-192 KTPDGVVHGA
+192 KTPDGIVHGA
-202 VTAKGAATPWSKDF
+202 VTAKGAPTPWAQDF

-225 SRACDAAY
+225 ARACDAAY
-233 PDVLLGLPSVEEIK
+233 PDVLLGLPSVEDLK
-247 DAQTDCEAP
+247 DTQTYGEAP

-282 RKKKASAQKEPVQTA
+282 RKKKAAAQKESVQNA
-297 APVQDAVAE
+297 EAE
-306 LDQNSDLKN
+306 LEQFSEPKEP
-315 SPFPY
+315 PFAY

>member
-11 SANAQTAAPVQDAVV
+11 SANVQQVVTPVENEVHAQIEPVAPVV
-26 GTNIESAENV
+26 NAEPMINEPLTV
-36 AQVVAPATPVIPVNN
+36 
-51 APVTLRDTAP
+51 RGSAP
-61 LTIKETDYPEIN
+61 LPVKEVDYPEIN
-73 VKAWDFCNKIS
+73 DKAWDFCNKIS
-84 RSSLIPESI
+84 RSNLIPESI

-145 VLRAGGVFEKEEWNE
+145 VLRAGGVFEKEDWDQN
-160 RTLRATVVI
+160 TLRATVVI

-175 IERSFGADEALS
+175 IERSFGADEAIS
-187 MCKAF
+187 MRKAF
-192 KTPDGVVHGA
+192 KTPDGIVHGA
-202 VTAKGAATPWSKDF
+202 VTAKGAPTPWAQDF

-225 SRACDAAY
+225 ARACDAAY
-233 PDVLLGLPSVEEIK
+233 PDVLLGLPSVEDLK
-247 DAQTDCEAP
+247 DTQTYGEAP

-282 RKKKASAQKEPVQTA
+282 RKKKAAAQKEPVQNA

-306 LDQNSDLKN
+306 LEQFSEPKEP
-315 SPFPY
+315 PFAY

>member
-11 SANAQTAAPVQDAVV
+11 SANVQQVVTPVENEVHAQIEPVAPVVNAEPMINEPLTVR
-26 GTNIESAENV
+26 ESA
-36 AQVVAPATPVIPVNN
+36 PLPV
-51 APVTLRDTAP
+51 
-61 LTIKETDYPEIN
+61 KEVDYPEIN
-73 VKAWDFCNKIS
+73 DKAWDFCNKIS
-84 RSSLIPESI
+84 RSNLIPESI

-98 ADHTA
+98 TDHTA

-145 VLRAGGVFEKEEWNE
+145 VLRAGGVFEKEDWDQK
-160 RTLRATVVI
+160 TLRATVVI

-175 IERSFGADEALS
+175 IERSFGADEAIS
-187 MCKAF
+187 MRKAF
-192 KTPDGVVHGA
+192 KTPDGIVHGA
-202 VTAKGAATPWSKDF
+202 VTAKGAPTPWAQDF

-225 SRACDAAY
+225 ARACDAAY
-233 PDVLLGLPSVEEIK
+233 PDVLLGLPSVEDLK
-247 DAQTDCEAP
+247 DTQTYGEAP
-256 VQTVVESKAEL
+256 VQTAVESKAEL

-282 RKKKASAQKEPVQTA
+282 RKKKASAQKEPVQNA

-306 LDQNSDLKN
+306 LEQFSEPKEP
-315 SPFPY
+315 PFAY

>member
-11 SANAQTAAPVQDAVV
+11 SANVQQVVTPVENEVHAQIEPVAPVV
-26 GTNIESAENV
+26 NAEPMINEPLTV
-36 AQVVAPATPVIPVNN
+36 
-51 APVTLRDTAP
+51 RGSAP
-61 LTIKETDYPEIN
+61 LPVKEVDYPEIN
-73 VKAWDFCNKIS
+73 DKAWDFCNKIS
-84 RSSLIPESI
+84 RSNLIPESI

-145 VLRAGGVFEKEEWNE
+145 VLRAGGVFEKEDWDQK
-160 RTLRATVVI
+160 TLRATVVI

-175 IERSFGADEALS
+175 IERSFGADEAIS
-187 MCKAF
+187 MRKAF
-192 KTPDGVVHGA
+192 KTPDGTVHGS
-202 VTAKGAATPWSKDF
+202 VTAKGAPTPWAQDF

-225 SRACDAAY
+225 ARACDAAY
-233 PDVLLGLPSVEEIK
+233 PDVLLGLPSVEDLK
-247 DAQTDCEAP
+247 DTQTYGEAP

-282 RKKKASAQKEPVQTA
+282 RKKKAAAQKESVQNA
-297 APVQDAVAE
+297 EAE
-306 LDQNSDLKN
+306 LEQFSEPKEP
-315 SPFPY
+315 PFAY

>member
-11 SANAQTAAPVQDAVV
+11 SANVQQVVTPVENEVYAQIEPVAPVV
-26 GTNIESAENV
+26 NAEPMINEPLTV
-36 AQVVAPATPVIPVNN
+36 
-51 APVTLRDTAP
+51 RGSAP
-61 LTIKETDYPEIN
+61 LPVKEVDYPEIN
-73 VKAWDFCNKIS
+73 DKAWDFCNKIS
-84 RSSLIPESI
+84 RSNLIPESI

-145 VLRAGGVFEKEEWNE
+145 VLRAGGVFEKEDWDQN
-160 RTLRATVVI
+160 TLRATVVI

-175 IERSFGADEALS
+175 IERSFGADEAIS
-187 MCKAF
+187 MRKAF
-192 KTPDGVVHGA
+192 KTPDGIVHGA
-202 VTAKGAATPWSKDF
+202 VTAKGAPTPWAQDF

-225 SRACDAAY
+225 ARACDAAY
-233 PDVLLGLPSVEEIK
+233 PDVLLGLPSVEDLK
-247 DAQTDCEAP
+247 DTQTYGEAP

-282 RKKKASAQKEPVQTA
+282 RKKKAAAQKESVQNA
-297 APVQDAVAE
+297 EAE
-306 LDQNSDLKN
+306 LEQFSEPKEP
-315 SPFPY
+315 PFAY